1 MNKVIVKIIFLH
13 PTSPKDR
20 WAGTTPPGNHLTLH
34 PISHTAPV
42 YDFSG
47 KLSNQRH
54 CIRSR
59 DGIQKILKSSTASD
73 SIHAIIVPVTSEI
86 KANLD
91 NGPQVGYL
99 FLVLQARKVSS
110 ADWSDHSQ
118 QICIDFQWCSVRKI
132 ATGFPHFRDKKFKDF
147 FL

>member
-20 WAGTTPPGNHLTLH
+20 WAGTTPPENHRTLH

-42 YDFSG
+42 YDFGG
-47 KLSNQRH
+47 KLSNQIH

-59 DGIQKILKSSTASD
+59 DGIQKILIYYT
-73 SIHAIIVPVTSEI
+73 IYAIIVPVTSEI

-91 NGPQVGYL
+91 NGPQVG
-99 FLVLQARKVSS
+99 
-110 ADWSDHSQ
+110 
-118 QICIDFQWCSVRKI
+118 
-132 ATGFPHFRDKKFKDF
+132 
-147 FL
+147 